1 MLVVKGKMVNAA
13 AQNKN
18 DKIKKLIY
26 TEHSLLG
33 SSAPDA
39 RKSMFLKD
47 KADYKN
53 FRLQKFQI
61 FFERF

>member
-1 MLVVKGKMVNAA
+1 MLIVKGKMVNPA

-18 DKIKKLIY
+18 DKIKKLLY
-26 TEHSLLG
+26 TCQSLLG
-33 SSAPDA
+33 SSVPDA
-39 RKSMFLKD
+39 RKPIVLKD

-53 FRLQKFQI
+53 FKLQKFQS